1 MRNFINRGISFVADN
16 PKTVFWSFV
25 GTLGGALIG
34 GGAYWWKKRQDT
46 KSDLL
51 KTIQTGEIA
60 ARNKRVDAECDIMTT
75 AAKTACKM
83 MEQATSLSPDIKA
96 LKKEL
101 ASAKNEVAIVKER
114 LAMAGNACPLDMT
127 SSNENGNYEGCSSA
141 SLFNRQRSVCNWL
154 VDNYMKVGQINLI
167 VAGAGVGKS
176 NLATMIAVAIS
187 KGVCP
192 EFLPQNSKP
201 SPKLPCVYYRLEDF
215 DDELEGKYGKGEVFA
230 GCNIRWFLPEDISEF
245 NLNGFIAHL
254 KEVASR
260 MTEDI
265 AVLIDP
271 ATKFGDY
278 THKEFVKGVE
288 EAMRIA
294 KSNGHT
300 LTPVASIH
308 LDEIKD
314 WTCLSLENIK
324 GGDKA
329 VQLAGSVIAFRK
341 ERTGEKFRFIQCL
354 KEPKGS
360 AMPFNGQVLVCELV
374 EKNIDNQNK
383 YLYYQ
388 YVDTRD
394 ETVARPVK
402 PKIQRNNEVTS
413 VQKKQRKKA
422 PNQQVMSEDEVF
434 IIDLHNRGMKAKEIR
449 VEYIKNRKKK
459 ICERTIKRYIDKY
472 MTMNSEVD
480 CA

>member
-1 MRNFINRGISFVADN
+1 MRNFINRGIAFVADN
-16 PKTVFWSFV
+16 PKAVFCSLI
-25 GTLGGALIG
+25 GTFGTALAGGA
-34 GGAYWWKKRQDT
+34 AYWWKKRQDT

-51 KTIQTGEIA
+51 KTKQAGEIA
-60 ARNKRVDAECDIMTT
+60 ARNKRVDAECEIMTT

-83 MEQATSLSPDIKA
+83 MEQATSLSPDVRA
-96 LKKEL
+96 LKEEL
-101 ASAKNEVAIVKER
+101 VSAKNEISEVKER
-114 LAMAGNACPLDMT
+114 LTKIGNSPLDMT
-127 SSNENGNYEGCSSA
+127 SSNENGNYDGCSSTT
-141 SLFNRQRSVCNWL
+141 LFNRQRSACNWL
-154 VDNYMKVGQINLI
+154 VDNYMKVGQINLM

-176 NLATMIAVAIS
+176 NLATMIAIATS

-192 EFLPQNSKP
+192 EFLPQNSRP

-230 GCNIRWFLPEDISEF
+230 GCNIRWFLPEDILEF

-260 MTEDI
+260 MTENTVVI
-265 AVLIDP
+265 IDP
-271 ATKFGDY
+271 ATKLGNY
-278 THKEFVKGVE
+278 THEGFVNGVE

-314 WTCLSLENIK
+314 WKYLTLEDIK

-341 ERTGEKFRFIQCL
+341 ERTGEKYRFIQCL

-374 EKNIDNQNK
+374 KKTIDNQNK

-394 ETVARPVK
+394 ESVARPVK
-402 PKIQRNNEVTS
+402 PKVQSNNEVTL
-413 VQKKQRKKA
+413 VQKKQRKIA
-422 PNQQVMSEDEVF
+422 PNQQVMPEDEAY
-434 IIDLHNRGMKAKEIR
+434 IYDLHNRGMKAKEILI
-449 VEYIKNRKKK
+449 EYIKNRGKG
-459 ICERTIKRYIDKY
+459 ITERTIYRYIDKY
-472 MTMNSEVD
+472 KKLSSEQ
-480 CA
+480 A

>member
-1 MRNFINRGISFVADN
+1 MKNFINRCVALVADN
-16 PKTVFWSFV
+16 PKTVFWSLI
-25 GTLGGALIG
+25 GTLGASLIG
-34 GGAYWWKKRQDT
+34 VGAYKYKKKQDT
-46 KSDLL
+46 KSDLI
-51 KTIQTGEIA
+51 KAIEEGEIA

-83 MEQATSLSPDIKA
+83 MEKATSLSPDIKA

-101 ASAKNEVAIVKER
+101 ASTMNEVANVKEK
-114 LAMAGNACPLDMT
+114 LAIAGNASPLDMT
-127 SSNENGNYEGCSSA
+127 SSNENGNYDGCSSTT
-141 SLFNRQRSVCNWL
+141 LFNRQRSACNWL
-154 VDNYMKVGQINLI
+154 VDKYMKVGQINLI

-254 KEVASR
+254 KEVVSR

-265 AVLIDP
+265 AVFIDP
-271 ATKFGDY
+271 ATKFDDY

-383 YLYYQ
+383 YLYYK

-402 PKIQRNNEVTS
+402 PKVQRNNEVTL
-413 VQKKQRKKA
+413 VQKKQRKIA
-422 PNQQVMSEDEVF
+422 PNQQVMPEDEAY
-434 IIDLHNRGMKAKEIR
+434 IYDLHNRGMKAKEIC
-449 VEYIKNRKKK
+449 VEYKKNRKKK
-459 ICERTIKRYIDKY
+459 ISETTIKRYIKKY
-472 MTMNSEVD
+472 ENLSSEQ
-480 CA
+480 A

>member
-1 MRNFINRGISFVADN
+1 MRNFINRGIAFVADN

-34 GGAYWWKKRQDT
+34 GGVYWWKKRQDT

-51 KTIQTGEIA
+51 KTIQAGEIA
-60 ARNKRVDAECDIMTT
+60 ARNKRVDAECEIMTT

-83 MEQATSLSPDIKA
+83 MEQATSLSPDVMA
-96 LKKEL
+96 LKEEL
-101 ASAKNEVAIVKER
+101 VSAKNEISEVKER
-114 LAMAGNACPLDMT
+114 LTKVGNTGPLDMI
-127 SSNENGNYEGCSSA
+127 SSNENGNYDGCSSTT
-141 SLFNRQRSVCNWL
+141 LFNRQRSACNWL
-154 VDNYMKVGQINLI
+154 VDNYMKVGQINLL

-176 NLATMIAVAIS
+176 NLATMIAIATS

-192 EFLPQNSKP
+192 EFLPQNSRP
-201 SPKLPCVYYRLEDF
+201 SPKQPCVYYRLEDF

-230 GCNIRWFLPEDISEF
+230 GCNIRWFLPEDILEF

-260 MTEDI
+260 MTENT
-265 AVLIDP
+265 VVVIDP
-271 ATKFGDY
+271 ATKLGNY
-278 THKEFVKGVE
+278 THEAFVNGVE

-314 WTCLSLENIK
+314 WTCLSLEDIK

-329 VQLAGSVIAFRK
+329 VQLAGSVIALRK

-374 EKNIDNQNK
+374 EKTIDNQNK

-394 ETVARPVK
+394 ETLARPVK
-402 PKIQRNNEVTS
+402 PKVQSNNEVKP
-413 VQKKQRKKA
+413 VQKKQRKIA
-422 PNQQVMSEDEVF
+422 PNQTVTLEDEMF
-434 IIDLHNRGMKAKEIR
+434 IYDLFNRGMKAKEILI
-449 VEYIKNRKKK
+449 EYIKNRGKG
-459 ICERTIKRYIDKY
+459 ITERTIYRYIDKY
-472 MTMNSEVD
+472 KKLSSEQ
-480 CA
+480 A

>member
-1 MRNFINRGISFVADN
+1 MKMSYVKIIALIAKN
-16 PKTVFWSFV
+16 PKTLFWSL
-25 GTLGGALIG
+25 LGILGMTVIG
-34 GGAYWWKKRQDT
+34 CGRYWYNKKQET
-46 KSDLL
+46 KSDLI
-51 KTIQTGEIA
+51 KAIEEGEIA
-60 ARNKRVDAECDIMTT
+60 ARNKRVDTECDIMTT

-83 MEQATSLSPDIKA
+83 MEQATSLSPDVMA
-96 LKKEL
+96 LKEEL
-101 ASAKNEVAIVKER
+101 VSAKNEISEVKER
-114 LAMAGNACPLDMT
+114 LTKIGNTGPLDMI
-127 SSNENGNYEGCSSA
+127 SSNENGNYDGCSSTT
-141 SLFNRQRSVCNWL
+141 LFNRQRSVCNWL
-154 VDNYMKVGQINLI
+154 VDKYMKVGQINLI

-383 YLYYQ
+383 YLYYK

-402 PKIQRNNEVTS
+402 PKVQSNKEVTP
-413 VQKKQRKKA
+413 VQKKQRKTA
-422 PNQQVMSEDEVF
+422 PNQKVMPEHEAI
-434 IIDLHNRGMKAKEIR
+434 IIDSHNRGMKPKEIWEVLTER
-449 VEYIKNRKKK
+449 MNLDISERAVWRHVKKLK
-459 ICERTIKRYIDKY
+459 EQ
-472 MTMNSEVD
+472 NSEKD

>member
-60 ARNKRVDAECDIMTT
+60 ARSKRVDAECDIMTT

-83 MEQATSLSPDIKA
+83 MEQATSLSPDVMA
-96 LKKEL
+96 LKEEL
-101 ASAKNEVAIVKER
+101 VSAKNEISEVKER
-114 LAMAGNACPLDMT
+114 LTKVGNTSPLDMT
-127 SSNENGNYEGCSSA
+127 SSNENGNYDGCSSTT
-141 SLFNRQRSVCNWL
+141 LFNRQRSVSNWL

-176 NLATMIAVAIS
+176 NLATMIAIATS

-192 EFLPQNSKP
+192 EFLPQNSRP

-260 MTEDI
+260 MTENTVVI
-265 AVLIDP
+265 IDP
-271 ATKFGDY
+271 ATKLGNY
-278 THKEFVKGVE
+278 THEGFVNGVE

-374 EKNIDNQNK
+374 KKTIDNQNK

-394 ETVARPVK
+394 ESVARPVK
-402 PKIQRNNEVTS
+402 PKVQSNNEVTL

-422 PNQQVMSEDEVF
+422 PNQQVMSEDEAF

>member
-51 KTIQTGEIA
+51 KTIQTGEIV
-60 ARNKRVDAECDIMTT
+60 ARSKRVDAECDIMTT

-83 MEQATSLSPDIKA
+83 MEQATSLSPDVMA
-96 LKKEL
+96 LKEEL
-101 ASAKNEVAIVKER
+101 VSAKNEISEVKER
-114 LAMAGNACPLDMT
+114 LTKVGNTSPLDMT
-127 SSNENGNYEGCSSA
+127 SSNENGNYDGCSSTT
-141 SLFNRQRSVCNWL
+141 LFNRQRSVSNWL

-176 NLATMIAVAIS
+176 NLATMIAIATS

-192 EFLPQNSKP
+192 EFLPQNSRP

-260 MTEDI
+260 MTENTVVI
-265 AVLIDP
+265 IDP
-271 ATKFGDY
+271 ATKLGNY
-278 THKEFVKGVE
+278 THEGFVNGVE

-374 EKNIDNQNK
+374 EKFIDNQNK

-394 ETVARPVK
+394 ETEARPVK
-402 PKIQRNNEVTS
+402 PK
-413 VQKKQRKKA
+413 VQSDDKVLVVHEKPQYKA
-422 PNQQVMSEDEVF
+422 PNQKVMAEDHAF
-434 IIDLHNRGMKAKEIR
+434 IINLHNCGMKPKEIR
-449 VEYIKNRKKK
+449 VEYIKQRKKSISEK
-459 ICERTIKRYIDKY
+459 TIKRHIDK
-472 MTMNSEVD
+472 NEKL
-480 CA
+480 

>member
-1 MRNFINRGISFVADN
+1 MKMSYVKIIALIAKN
-16 PKTVFWSFV
+16 PKTLFWSL
-25 GTLGGALIG
+25 LGILGMTVIG
-34 GGAYWWKKRQDT
+34 CGRYWYNKKQET
-46 KSDLL
+46 KSDLI
-51 KTIQTGEIA
+51 KAIEEGEIA
-60 ARNKRVDAECDIMTT
+60 ARNKRVDTECDIMTT

-83 MEQATSLSPDIKA
+83 MEQATSLSPDVMA
-96 LKKEL
+96 LKEEL
-101 ASAKNEVAIVKER
+101 VSAKNEISEVKER
-114 LAMAGNACPLDMT
+114 LTKVGNTGPLDMI
-127 SSNENGNYEGCSSA
+127 SSNENGNYDGCSSTT
-141 SLFNRQRSVCNWL
+141 LFNRQRSVCNWL
-154 VDNYMKVGQINLI
+154 VDKYMKVGQINLI

-360 AMPFNGQVLVCELV
+360 AMPFNG
-374 EKNIDNQNK
+374 
-383 YLYYQ
+383 
-388 YVDTRD
+388 
-394 ETVARPVK
+394 
-402 PKIQRNNEVTS
+402 
-413 VQKKQRKKA
+413 
-422 PNQQVMSEDEVF
+422 
-434 IIDLHNRGMKAKEIR
+434 
-449 VEYIKNRKKK
+449 
-459 ICERTIKRYIDKY
+459 
-472 MTMNSEVD
+472 
-480 CA
+480 

>member
-1 MRNFINRGISFVADN
+1 
-16 PKTVFWSFV
+16 
-25 GTLGGALIG
+25 
-34 GGAYWWKKRQDT
+34 
-46 KSDLL
+46 
-51 KTIQTGEIA
+51 
-60 ARNKRVDAECDIMTT
+60 
-75 AAKTACKM
+75 
-83 MEQATSLSPDIKA
+83 
-96 LKKEL
+96 
-101 ASAKNEVAIVKER
+101 
-114 LAMAGNACPLDMT
+114 
-127 SSNENGNYEGCSSA
+127 
-141 SLFNRQRSVCNWL
+141 
-154 VDNYMKVGQINLI
+154 
-167 VAGAGVGKS
+167 
-176 NLATMIAVAIS
+176 
-187 KGVCP
+187 
-192 EFLPQNSKP
+192 
-201 SPKLPCVYYRLEDF
+201 
-215 DDELEGKYGKGEVFA
+215 
-230 GCNIRWFLPEDISEF
+230 
-245 NLNGFIAHL
+245 
-254 KEVASR
+254 
-260 MTEDI
+260 
-265 AVLIDP
+265 
-271 ATKFGDY
+271 
-278 THKEFVKGVE
+278 
-288 EAMRIA
+288 MRIA

-324 GGDKA
+324 GGDRA

-374 EKNIDNQNK
+374 EKNIDNQSK

-422 PNQQVMSEDEVF
+422 PNQQVMSEDEAF

>member
-1 MRNFINRGISFVADN
+1 MRNLINRGISFVADN

-34 GGAYWWKKRQDT
+34 GGVYWWKKRQDT

-51 KTIQTGEIA
+51 KTIQAGEIA
-60 ARNKRVDAECDIMTT
+60 ARNKRVDAECEIMTT

-83 MEQATSLSPDIKA
+83 MEQATSLSPDVMS
-96 LKKEL
+96 LKEEL
-101 ASAKNEVAIVKER
+101 VSAKNEISEVKER
-114 LAMAGNACPLDMT
+114 LTKVGNTSPLDMT

-176 NLATMIAVAIS
+176 NLATMIAIATS

-260 MTEDI
+260 MTENT
-265 AVLIDP
+265 AVFIDP
-271 ATKFGDY
+271 ATKLGNY

-374 EKNIDNQNK
+374 EETIDEGNK
-383 YLYYQ
+383 YIYYK
-388 YVDTRD
+388 YKDIKD
-394 ETVARPVK
+394 ETVARPLK
-402 PKIQRNNEVTS
+402 PKVQSDDKVTS
-413 VQKKQRKKA
+413 IQKKQRKRA
-422 PNQQVMSEDEVF
+422 PNQQVMPEDEAF
-434 IIDLHNRGMKAKEIR
+434 IIDLYNRGMKAKEIHL
-449 VEYIKNRKKK
+449 EFLKNRK
-459 ICERTIKRYIDKY
+459 ISCSERTIGRYIKKY
-472 MTMNSEVD
+472 KNLSSEQV
-480 CA
+480 

>member
-1 MRNFINRGISFVADN
+1 MKNFINRGIAFVADN
-16 PKTVFWSFV
+16 PKTVFWS
-25 GTLGGALIG
+25 LIG
-34 GGAYWWKKRQDT
+34 TFGTALAGGGVYWWKKKQDT

-51 KTIQTGEIA
+51 KTIQAGEIA
-60 ARNKRVDAECDIMTT
+60 ARNKRVDAECEIVTT

-83 MEQATSLSPDIKA
+83 MEQATSLSPDVMV
-96 LKKEL
+96 LKEEL
-101 ASAKNEVAIVKER
+101 VSAKNEISEVKER
-114 LAMAGNACPLDMT
+114 LTKVGNTSPLDMT

-176 NLATMIAVAIS
+176 NLATMIAIATS

-192 EFLPQNSKP
+192 EFLLQNSRP

-254 KEVASR
+254 REVASR
-260 MTEDI
+260 MTENT
-265 AVLIDP
+265 VLVIDP
-271 ATKFGDY
+271 ASKLGNY
-278 THKEFVKGVE
+278 THEAFVNGVE

-300 LTPVASIH
+300 LTPVVSIH

-314 WTCLSLENIK
+314 WKYLTLEDIK

-360 AMPFNGQVLVCELV
+360 AIPFNGQVLVCELV

-394 ETVARPVK
+394 ETLARPVK
-402 PKIQRNNEVTS
+402 PKVQSNNEVKP
-413 VQKKQRKKA
+413 VQKKQRKIA
-422 PNQQVMSEDEVF
+422 PNQTVTPEDEMF
-434 IIDLHNRGMKAKEIR
+434 IYDLINRGMKAKEILI
-449 VEYIKNRKKK
+449 EYIKNRGKG
-459 ICERTIKRYIDKY
+459 ITERTIYRYIDKY
-472 MTMNSEVD
+472 KKLSSEQ
-480 CA
+480 A

>member
-1 MRNFINRGISFVADN
+1 MKNFINRCVALVADN
-16 PKTVFWSFV
+16 PKTVFWSLI
-25 GTLGGALIG
+25 GTLGASLIG
-34 GGAYWWKKRQDT
+34 VGAYKYKKKQDT

-51 KTIQTGEIA
+51 KTIQAGEIA
-60 ARNKRVDAECDIMTT
+60 ARNKRIDTECDIMTT

-83 MEQATSLSPDIKA
+83 MEQATSLSPDVMA
-96 LKKEL
+96 LKEEL
-101 ASAKNEVAIVKER
+101 VSAKNEISEVKER
-114 LAMAGNACPLDMT
+114 LTKVGNTGPLDMI
-127 SSNENGNYEGCSSA
+127 SSNENGNYDGCSSTT
-141 SLFNRQRSVCNWL
+141 LFNRQRSACNWL
-154 VDNYMKVGQINLI
+154 VDKYMKVGQINLI

-260 MTEDI
+260 MTENT
-265 AVLIDP
+265 AVFIDP
-271 ATKFGDY
+271 ATKFDDY

-314 WTCLSLENIK
+314 WTCLSLEDIK

-383 YLYYQ
+383 YLYYK

-402 PKIQRNNEVTS
+402 PKVQSNNKITS
-413 VQKKQRKKA
+413 VQKKTA
-422 PNQQVMSEDEVF
+422 PNQKVMPEHEAF
-434 IIDLHNRGMKAKEIR
+434 IIDSHNSGMKPKEIWKVLTER
-449 VEYIKNRKKK
+449 MNLDISERAVSRHVKKLK
-459 ICERTIKRYIDKY
+459 EQ
-472 MTMNSEVD
+472 NSEKD